1 LLLCELAPIG
11 SALKRDLA
19 EGADFVL
26 VKPALFYGDIVAKF
40 AAAADVPVAV
50 YIVSGEYKMLTDYGN
65 STGTL
70 EVCFTPV
77 CTNGSLSLRVHAP
90 LLFWF
95 LPSFL
100 HFRF

>member
-1 LLLCELAPIG
+1 
-11 SALKRDLA
+11 
-19 EGADFVL
+19 VL

-70 EVCFTPV
+70 EVRTRLFVPTDSP
-77 CTNGSLSLRVHAP
+77 SLRVHAP
-90 LLFWF
+90 LWFWF
-95 LPSFL
+95 LPGFL
-100 HFRF
+100 HFKF